1 MVRRGYGE
9 RSLFEVLLPDGNKLW
24 DPVLKEIDQ
33 LLEDEELL
41 DEFQRALERRRPKSR
56 RWGRPGT
63 PAEVA
68 LRMLVLKHLY
78 DWSFDECERE
88 VRASL
93 VYRSFCRI
101 YCERVPDAKT
111 LIRIAKLID
120 EQTLREIS
128 KRLVSIARG
137 RRVIRGDRMR
147 VDTTVVET
155 DIHYPTDSSLLGDGV
170 RVLQRGIRK
179 LGKLVGGLKLRDRT
193 RSVRRKMFEIAR
205 LSRRPGSEEAQAK
218 RKKRYR
224 ELMSLAKVTMRE
236 IERSIRSIVSR
247 KLAEPARSRAR
258 KLCSEL
264 REKLALVKRVLL
276 QTRARILQDDTHY
289 PNKLLSLFE
298 PHTEAIRKGKA
309 SKPTEFGKLLKI
321 QEAESQFITDFE
333 VCQKRV
339 PDKTLWVP
347 SLERHQELF
356 GRPPRLATADAGF
369 SSAANRQ
376 AAEDMGVKRVALL
389 GKTKNTSP
397 AQRRWFRKALRWRT
411 GSEGRIS
418 ALKRRHGLRRSRY
431 RGMDGMQRWV
441 GFGVVTNNLLA
452 IARAHLGGPP

>member
-1 MVRRGYGE
+1 MVRRRYGQ
-9 RSLFEVLLPDGNKLW
+9 RSLFEVLLPDGDKLW
-24 DPVLKEIDQ
+24 EPELKEIDR
-33 LLEDEELL
+33 LLEDEDLL
-41 DEFQRALERRRPKSR
+41 DEFQRALEQRRPKSR

-101 YCERVPDAKT
+101 DCERVPDAKT
-111 LIRIAKLID
+111 VLRIAKLID
-120 EQTLREIS
+120 EQTLRALLA
-128 KRLVSIARG
+128 RLVSMARR
-137 RRVIRGDRMR
+137 RRVVRGLRMR

-155 DIHYPTDSSLLGDGV
+155 NIHYPTDSSLLGDGI
-170 RVLQRGIRK
+170 RVLQRGVRK
-179 LGKLVGGLKLRDRT
+179 LGELVGGLKLRDRT

-205 LSRRPGSEEAQAK
+205 LSRRPGSEEVQAK

-224 ELMSLAKVTMRE
+224 ELMSLARATVRQT
-236 IERSIRSIVSR
+236 ERSLRSVVRR
-247 KLAEPARSRAR
+247 KLDGPSVSRAR
-258 KLCSEL
+258 ELCTKL
-264 REKLALVKRVLL
+264 RERVVMVNRVLL
-276 QTRARILQDDTHY
+276 QTRARILRGDTHH
-289 PNKLLSLFE
+289 PDKLLSLFE

-309 SKPTEFGKLLKI
+309 SKPTEFGKLVRI

-333 VCQKRV
+333 VCQNRV
-339 PDKTLWVP
+339 PDQTQWVP
-347 SLERHQELF
+347 SLKSHQKLF

-369 SSAANRQ
+369 ASAANRK
-376 AAEDMGVKRVALL
+376 AAEQMGVKKVALL
-389 GKTKNTSP
+389 GKTKKTSP
-397 AQRRWFRKALRWRT
+397 SQRRWFRSALRWRT

-431 RGMDGMQRWV
+431 RGMDGIRRWV
-441 GFGVVTNNLLA
+441 GFGVLANNLLA
-452 IARAHLGGPP
+452 IARAGVTRQ